1 MLKFKLLVGRP
12 DRLAKVLDTEKYDIE
27 TSRMDDE
34 VSTAELPEIAD
45 DSPTDEMEV
54 IPAIKDD

>member
-1 MLKFKLLVGRP
+1 MLKFRLLVGRP
-12 DRLAKVLDTEKYDIE
+12 DRLAKVLDTEEYNIE

-34 VSTAELPEIAD
+34 VSTAELPQITD

-54 IPAIKDD
+54 LPATKDD